1 VGGSVTQSGV
11 LWKQGEVVTGSIV
24 HLEIVPGRRDEFV
37 ALARAH
43 GERSQRLEEGR
54 CLRFDVF
61 VPVESENQVILV
73 ESYIDDGALQA
84 HWDSAHMAEYSQRV
98 AGMIAGRTRYL
109 CTV

>member
-1 VGGSVTQSGV
+1 MFISRLYQGAETSLWRWRAHMGSVRSG
-11 LWKQGEVVTGSIV
+11 WKRDVVC
-24 HLEIVPGRRDEFV
+24 
-37 ALARAH
+37 ALMR
-43 GERSQRLEEGR
+43 
-54 CLRFDVF
+54 F